1 MRLPVFYT
9 LPVSILLLSVCI
21 NETAAQ
27 FNKDARAF
35 TAKGD
40 EFLSTLKYDDAITNY
55 NSAIGIDA
63 NYADAYYKRGFSYSN
78 KKEPD
83 SNKRKL
89 NLNLAVKDFTK
100 AISLQPDSSMYY
112 FHRGEA
118 FRIKKVVDSALLDYS
133 KAISLDRNL
142 NSNLSRAKRWYQTRG
157 DLYQQKRIFELA
169 INDYSKLISIDP
181 NNADFFRL
189 RSRAYYNSNRI
200 DQALQDVLRDFSTDS
215 ALYKNNNYRGIYY
228 NGQGK
233 YEKSILEFLTYI
245 IKIPDHGNPY
255 ISIISPLVRLKR
267 FNEAALFYKL
277 FAEKKIYKDQ
287 NARFGEIRFESFL
300 SQGTYKFYTYY
311 IKAVVQVAENKFPDA
326 LATLDIAAEE
336 YGTDIKEET
345 KRAYIDILSLKGN
358 MLEKL
363 NRNEDAKIMYE
374 KSLAIDP
381 RQPDI
386 SEALQRILEN
396 KEVTRAIDKTP
407 PVIELKNPAPSRGF
421 DIVADNIK
429 TQITIRA
436 KDESGIASVKID
448 NTPVTN
454 VDEDGY
460 FFIEKNLK
468 PGANSLVVTATDKAG
483 NMATKTVT
491 INAALAATNQD
502 RITEQPI
509 AAGSTPKF
517 YAIFIAANDYLAPI
531 TDLEHPINDARNLKA
546 ILQTNYTFDAANID
560 TLFNKSRIEIMQK
573 IDQRSSTLGPD
584 DNLLIFYAGHGTTTL
599 NKDNTRD
606 GFLIPSDALLG
617 TKSTYI
623 SIYDIK
629 SVLKNSN
636 AKHIL
641 VIADAC
647 FSGALTRDL
656 PKDAS
661 AAIKLQYE
669 NISRSAMTSGNLT
682 TVPDVS
688 KFIYYLNQKLKEN
701 KEKYLTAKKLFE
713 SFSDIVLN
721 NTTPPTAPLYRGI
734 QEVGDEG
741 GEFIF
746 IKRNQ

>member
-1 MRLPVFYT
+1 MRLPVFYI
-9 LPVSILLLSVCI
+9 LLISILLLSVCT

-27 FNKDARAF
+27 SNKDAKAF

-40 EFLSTLKYDDAITNY
+40 EFLSILKYDDAITNY

-63 NYADAYYKRGFSYSN
+63 NYADAYYKRGFSYSI

-89 NLNLAVKDFTK
+89 NLNLAIQDFTK
-100 AISLQPDSSMYY
+100 AISLQPDSSIYY

-118 FRIKKVVDSALLDYS
+118 FRIKKLADSALLDYS

-142 NSNLSRAKRWYQTRG
+142 NSNLSRAKKWYQTRG
-157 DLYQQKRIFELA
+157 DLYQQRRLFELA
-169 INDYSKLISIDP
+169 INDYSRLINIDP
-181 NNADFFRL
+181 NNADFLRL
-189 RSRAYYNSNRI
+189 RSRAYYNNSQV
-200 DQALQDVLRDFSTDS
+200 DLALQDVLKDFSTDS

-228 NGQGK
+228 NSQGK
-233 YEKSILEFLTYI
+233 YENSILEFLTYI

-267 FNEAALFYKL
+267 FNEAALYYKL
-277 FAEKKIYKDQ
+277 YKEKKMYKDQ
-287 NARFGEIRFESFL
+287 NARFGDIRFESFL
-300 SQGTYKFYTYY
+300 TQPAYKFYTYF
-311 IKAVVQVAENKFPDA
+311 INAVAQVAENKFNEA
-326 LATLDIAAEE
+326 LTTLETASDE

-363 NRNEDAKIMYE
+363 NRNEEAKIMYE

-386 SEALQRILEN
+386 IETLQLMQEK

-407 PVIELKNPAPSRGF
+407 PIIELKNPAPSRGF

-468 PGANSLVVTATDKAG
+468 PGANSLVVTASDKAG

-491 INAALAATNQD
+491 INAALAAANQAQL
-502 RITEQPI
+502 TEQPI
-509 AAGSTPKF
+509 AEGSNPKF
-517 YAIFIAANDYLAPI
+517 YAIFIAENDYLAPI
-531 TDLEHPINDARNLKA
+531 TDLEHPINDARNLKN

-573 IDQRSSTLGPD
+573 IDQRSSALGPD

-617 TKSTYI
+617 AKSTYI

-641 VIADAC
+641 IIADAC

-688 KFIYYLNQKLKEN
+688 KFIFYLNQKLKEN